1 METDGSRSPKGGSY
15 DLASLDEL
23 RLNLAVKSEALRAA
37 KQTEEDFR
45 EQIVSRKCLGILTS
59 KI

>member
-1 METDGSRSPKGGSY
+1 VLEGILTTPTTDTNINRKY
-15 DLASLDEL
+15 TWNFYTL
-23 RLNLAVKSEALRAA
+23 SEALKAA

-59 KI
+59 QI

>member
-1 METDGSRSPKGGSY
+1 LETDGSRSPKGGSY
-15 DLASLDEL
+15 DEL
-23 RLNLAVKSEALRAA
+23 QLNLAVKSEALRAA

-59 KI
+59 QI